1 MDEPNSRLNLEE
13 LKTLSEYL
21 EDVQKT
27 VVLLCI
33 FCGIS
38 ILTFSIC
45 VAYYAHK
52 QRKIEKKIDK
62 IGNLLCYHE
71 LEEVA
76 ERGLVQKL
84 SKCQPN
90 F

>member
-1 MDEPNSRLNLEE
+1 MDEPNIRLNLEE

-21 EDVQKT
+21 EDVQRT
-27 VVLLCI
+27 IVLLCI

-38 ILTFSIC
+38 ILTFAIC
-45 VAYYAHK
+45 MGYYAYN

-62 IGNLLCYHE
+62 IDNLLSYHE

-76 ERGLVQKL
+76 ERGLVQ